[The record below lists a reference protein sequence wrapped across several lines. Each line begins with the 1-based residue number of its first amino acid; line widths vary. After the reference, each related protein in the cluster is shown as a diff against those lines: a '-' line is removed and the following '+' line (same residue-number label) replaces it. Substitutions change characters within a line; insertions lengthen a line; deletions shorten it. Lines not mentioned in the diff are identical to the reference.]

1 MWLADQVLKWCRKEK
16 KRPTTITLTDLQ
28 DVYHLPISSAAKK
41 FDIGLTLLKKRCREL
56 GLRRWPYRKLK
67 SMDKLLQSIESVDG
81 QDPQVRTSTVI
92 VAYCRRGSVMYV
104 RSILGL
110 PRNMNPQRSSL
121 QEPLTCKH
129 AVCEAIRYKSYEDGV
144 ELVIQLI

>member
-1 MWLADQVLKWCRKEK
+1 MWCRKEK

-28 DVYHLPISSAAKK
+28 DVYHLPISNAAKK

-81 QDPQVRTSTVI
+81 QDPQVRASNI
-92 VAYCRRGSVMYV
+92 IAAYCCRGSVISV
-104 RSILGL
+104 RSILRKHEPARAFSSTQSVSQSVSQLRATDNMQYARQL
-110 PRNMNPQRSSL
+110 PMQVL
-121 QEPLTCKH
+121 W
-129 AVCEAIRYKSYEDGV
+129 D
-144 ELVIQLI
+144 